1 MTEQESTHTPYAIYI
16 YIYIY
21 ATVPAGK
28 SYILAIVDLHIILV
42 SDVQHSDSIFLYII
56 LYLKLL

>member
-1 MTEQESTHTPYAIYI
+1 MTEQESTHTPYAI

>member
-1 MTEQESTHTPYAIYI
+1 MGYSPWGYKESDMTEQASTHTPYAIYIYI

-28 SYILAIVDLHIILV
+28 SYILAIVDL
-42 SDVQHSDSIFLYII
+42 QYYISFRCAAE
-56 LYLKLL
+56 